1 MLAQLRRAIVLS
13 LVAIIVFGVGYPLVG
28 TGISQLL
35 FNHQANG
42 SLVKGGSTLVGQT
55 WSSPNWFHGRPDA
68 DNPLLANG
76 KPGSS
81 GAANLGPR
89 SKVLVQQTRRLIAY
103 WHKEGVTPTT
113 DLVTTS
119 ASGYDP
125 DITPADAVAQIP
137 MVARATGLS
146 PARLRQLIRTE
157 TQGPEL
163 GFLGPSYVNVLQLN
177 QALKALAA
185 RLR

>member
-13 LVAIIVFGVGYPLVG
+13 LVAIVLFGVGYPLVG
-28 TGISQLL
+28 TGIYQLL

-42 SLVKGGSTLVGQT
+42 SLVKGGSALVGQSWT
-55 WSSPNWFHGRPDA
+55 SPDWFHGRPDA
-68 DNPLLANG
+68 DNPLLLNG

-89 SKVLVQQTRRLIAY
+89 SETLVRQTRKLIAY
-103 WHKEGVTPTT
+103 WHSQGVDPTT

-125 DITPADAVAQIP
+125 DITPADAVAEIP
-137 MVARATGLS
+137 MVSRATGLS
-146 PARLRQLIRTE
+146 SARLRQLIRAQ
-157 TQGPEL
+157 TQGPEF
-163 GFLGPSYVNVLQLN
+163 GFLGPSYINVLQLN
-177 QALKALAA
+177 QALKALES